1 MYRTSFSTITFYVV
15 FHRRSQNFLWGC
27 TSFPQKVDDLFLVV
41 ILDTQTK
48 ITKLITA
55 SLKLSPTLHKF
66 PHNFYFLLRLDKVH
80 LQLTPHK
87 LRPPPK
93 KKNSPP
99 GCARTTSA
107 PPGYVYVAFGLC
119 CVTSTSSEITN
130 ITENV
135 PEHTISIY

>member
-93 KKNSPP
+93 KKILLLVVHVQRVHPQ
-99 GCARTTSA
+99 ATSMLHL
-107 PPGYVYVAFGLC
+107 V
-119 CVTSTSSEITN
+119 CVVSR
-130 ITENV
+130 V
-135 PEHTISIY
+135 RLLK

>member
-87 LRPPPK
+87 LRPPQK
-93 KKNSPP
+93 KKFSSWLCTYNECTP
-99 GCARTTSA
+99 RLR
-107 PPGYVYVAFGLC
+107 LC
-119 CVTSTSSEITN
+119 CIWSVLCHEY
-130 ITENV
+130 V
-135 PEHTISIY
+135 F